1 MSLKNKKPISSIFM
15 RVFSY
20 YVVLLI
26 LFALVLGLIFINMFD
41 RSNTE
46 HRGAELERVGTN
58 AANMIRKFVLDNDVE
73 GALSYLGVF
82 NEIESGEIWT
92 VSNPNAYRPMDPA
105 LESISIS
112 AVSEQK

>member
-1 MSLKNKKPISSIFM
+1 M

-41 RSNTE
+41 KSNTE

-58 AANMIRKFVLDNDVE
+58 ASNAIRKFDRN
-73 GALSYLGVF
+73 
-82 NEIESGEIWT
+82 
-92 VSNPNAYRPMDPA
+92 VSIHGISSRKTTFLPAGNPERKLPNSKKASCQSSSRGQSQCPC
-105 LESISIS
+105 
-112 AVSEQK
+112 